1 MTPFLFHACLVWH
14 ALLILALLVH
24 AVRARRASGKLIAF
38 DGLSLVFLSALVFT
52 ALARDEPRY
61 LDIAL
66 VVAMLVFAQTVA
78 AARLIA
84 RRTEEE

>member
-1 MTPFLFHACLVWH
+1 MSPVLFHAALVWH

-24 AVRARRASGKLIAF
+24 AIRVRSACEKLIAF
-38 DGLSLVFLSALVFT
+38 DGLSVVFLSALVFT
-52 ALARDEPRY
+52 ALARNDPRL
-61 LDIAL
+61 LDIGL

-84 RRTEEE
+84 RLPEEE

>member
-1 MTPFLFHACLVWH
+1 MSPFLFHASLVWH

-24 AVRARRASGKLIAF
+24 AVRVRGACQKLIAF
-38 DGLSLVFLSALVFT
+38 DGLSVVFLSALVFA
-52 ALARDEPRY
+52 ALARDDPRF

-66 VVAMLVFAQTVA
+66 VVAMLVFGQTVA

-84 RRTEEE
+84 RRPEEE